1 MVSGQRLIVLA
12 SMTTT
17 LAVVALF
24 RYPTSLGASSVH
36 PSSVVIAAGAPQASP
51 STATPD
57 AVTPSAGASSAP
69 STTPSTTPP
78 KAPSKAPSKAPA
90 KVATTQTFN
99 GSVADTRW
107 GPVQVQITVS
117 AGKITSAGV
126 LQVPN
131 GNPRDDEINS
141 QAVPILNSE
150 VVQAQ
155 SAKIDTVSGATVT
168 SDGYLTSLQAAFD
181 AAGL

>member
-1 MVSGQRLIVLA
+1 MVSGQRRIVLA
-12 SMTTT
+12 SMTTGF
-17 LAVVALF
+17 AVVALF

-36 PSSVVIAAGAPQASP
+36 PSSVHIAAGAPQASP
-51 STATPD
+51 WTATPG

-69 STTPSTTPP
+69 STAPSTT
-78 KAPSKAPSKAPA
+78 PSKAPA
-90 KVATTQTFN
+90 KVATTKTFN

>member
-1 MVSGQRLIVLA
+1 MVSGQRRIVLA
-12 SMTTT
+12 SMTTGF
-17 LAVVALF
+17 AVVALF

-69 STTPSTTPP
+69 STTPP

-90 KVATTQTFN
+90 KVATTKTFN

-107 GPVQVQITVS
+107 GPVQVQITVP

-150 VVQAQ
+150 LVQAQ